1 MSPFAEPVED
11 DTQPKALAL
20 QDLQLLKALGPYVKP
35 HWKILTLSLVLLPLI
50 SVTQVLQP
58 FIIKQAVDGPI
69 THHQFP
75 GLLHA
80 AFLFLG
86 LIIVHYSLRY
96 AQMVLAQM
104 AGQRI
109 ILLLRS
115 DLYNHLQSLDMRFY
129 HRTPLGKLVTRLSSD
144 VENIS
149 DVFAQG
155 GIAIFSDLALIIGIL
170 VAMAVMNLQLA
181 LVTYAVLPL
190 VMVTMIFFRRKSREI
205 YNRMRFQLAELNSY
219 LQESLSGMDI
229 IQLLQRET
237 YNEEAFKNLGRVF
250 MKTNVRSVTYDSA
263 FTAAI
268 EFLSWLT
275 IIAILGYIV
284 TGPLISFGLL
294 VAFLQYIQMLYDPLE
309 EVSDKFTTI
318 QSGLASLEKIAEL
331 KSVAPQI
338 ISAENAISL
347 EKAEGHIQFKN
358 VSFSYLPGQPV
369 LKNVSFE
376 VHPGEK
382 IALIGPTGSGKSTL
396 IKLLNRSYDPD
407 EGEILLDGIPIQ
419 NYDLS
424 SFRRQVVVIPQ
435 DDFLFS
441 RSLEEN
447 ITLTYQE
454 SVDMSR
460 LKQVTATVHAD
471 AVVERFDT
479 GFQTILAERGR
490 NVSQGERQL
499 LGFARALWHDP
510 RIIILDEATSAID
523 PHTETLI
530 QDALEKSL
538 TGRTGVVVAHRLST
552 VRNVDKVYQLSHGEI
567 IRSGSPEEIL
577 TGKIG

>member
-11 DTQPKALAL
+11 DTPPKALAL

-35 HWKILTLSLVLLPLI
+35 HWKILTLSLLLLPLI

-75 GLLHA
+75 ALINDAL
-80 AFLFLG
+80 LFLI
-86 LIIVHYSLRY
+86 LIIVHYGLRY

-109 ILLLRS
+109 ILLLRC
-115 DLYNHLQSLDMRFY
+115 DLYDHLQSLDMRFY

-155 GIAIFSDLALIIGIL
+155 GIAIFSDLALVIGIL

-190 VMVTMIFFRRKSREI
+190 VVVTMIFFRRRSREI
-205 YNRMRFQLAELNSY
+205 YNRMRLQLAELNSY

-237 YNEEAFKNLGRVF
+237 YNAEAFKNLGRAF

-284 TGPLISFGLL
+284 LGSPISFGLL

-309 EVSDKFTTI
+309 EVSDKYTTI

-331 KSVAPQI
+331 KAVKPQI
-338 ISAENAISL
+338 TSADHAIPLSL
-347 EKAEGHIQFKN
+347 AKGHIQFKN
-358 VSFSYLPGQPV
+358 VSFSYLPGEPV
-369 LKNVSFE
+369 LKNVSLE
-376 VHPGEK
+376 IHPGEK

-441 RSLEEN
+441 RSLQEN

-454 SVDMSR
+454 PVDLSR
-460 LKQVTATVHAD
+460 LKQVTRTVHAD
-471 AVVERFDT
+471 AVVDRFDT

-490 NVSQGERQL
+490 NISQGERQL

-538 TGRTGVVVAHRLST
+538 VGRTGVVVAHRLST
-552 VRNVDKVYQLSHGEI
+552 VRNVDRVYQLSHGEI

-577 TGKIG
+577 Q